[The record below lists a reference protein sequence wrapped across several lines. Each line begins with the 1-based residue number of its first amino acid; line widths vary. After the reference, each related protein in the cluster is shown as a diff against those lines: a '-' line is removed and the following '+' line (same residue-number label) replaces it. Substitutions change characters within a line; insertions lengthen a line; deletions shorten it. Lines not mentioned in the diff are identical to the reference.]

1 MDCPSVII
9 TVKMVLE
16 FNQGMK
22 RRKRIFKCLVGPS
35 RCNIPVILNEQQRR
49 NKIVFKCTYTVYA
62 CVLCVYE
69 AIGVLL
75 SVTMPGLC
83 RAPWGHLYAGL
94 EEGGGGNIVAI
105 ITGRRMV

>member
-1 MDCPSVII
+1 MYI
-9 TVKMVLE
+9 
-16 FNQGMK
+16 
-22 RRKRIFKCLVGPS
+22 
-35 RCNIPVILNEQQRR
+35 
-49 NKIVFKCTYTVYA
+49 YA

-94 EEGGGGNIVAI
+94 EGGGGGNIVAI

>member
-1 MDCPSVII
+1 MYI
-9 TVKMVLE
+9 
-16 FNQGMK
+16 
-22 RRKRIFKCLVGPS
+22 
-35 RCNIPVILNEQQRR
+35 
-49 NKIVFKCTYTVYA
+49 YA

-94 EEGGGGNIVAI
+94 EEGRGNIVAI